1 MAEETINPVEQ
12 ELEETKNRYLRC
24 LADFDNYKKRTA
36 AEREQ
41 FAQFANETI
50 VTDLLPIV
58 DGLKR
63 ALDAAAA
70 AKMAEEMLKGI
81 ALVKKQFEDTLG
93 KHGLKEIEAVGQPYD
108 PNLHEAILQKEDSGP
123 AGIVIEEMQKG
134 YVFRGRV
141 IRPSM
146 VIVSKK

>member
-1 MAEETINPVEQ
+1 MAEETVNPVEQ

-41 FAQFANETI
+41 FAQFANEAI
-50 VTDLLPIV
+50 ATDLLPIV

-93 KHGLKEIEAVGQPYD
+93 KHGLKEIEAVGKPYD

-134 YVFRGRV
+134 YTFRGRV
-141 IRPSM
+141 IRPAM
-146 VIVSKK
+146 VIVSK

>member
-1 MAEETINPVEQ
+1 MAEETVIPIEQ

-41 FAQFANETI
+41 FAQFANEAI
-50 VTDLLPIV
+50 VSDLLPIV

-93 KHGLKEIEAVGQPYD
+93 KHGLKEIEAVGQTYD
-108 PNLHEAILQKEDSGP
+108 PNLHEAILQKEESGP

-134 YVFRGRV
+134 YLFRGRV

-146 VIVSKK
+146 VIVSK

>member
-1 MAEETINPVEQ
+1 MAEETVNPVEQ

-41 FAQFANETI
+41 FAQFANEAI
-50 VTDLLPIV
+50 VSDLLPIV

-93 KHGLKEIEAVGQPYD
+93 KHGLKEIEAVGQTYD
-108 PNLHEAILQKEDSGP
+108 PNLHEAILQKEESGP

-146 VIVSKK
+146 VIVSK

>member
-146 VIVSKK
+146 V

>member
-1 MAEETINPVEQ
+1 MAEETVNPIEQ

-41 FAQFANETI
+41 FAQFANEAI
-50 VTDLLPIV
+50 VSDLLPIV

-93 KHGLKEIEAVGQPYD
+93 KHGLKEIEAVGQTYD

-134 YVFRGRV
+134 YTFRGRV
-141 IRPSM
+141 IRPAM
-146 VIVSKK
+146 VIVSK

>member
-1 MAEETINPVEQ
+1 MAEETVNPVEQ

-41 FAQFANETI
+41 FAQFANEAI
-50 VTDLLPIV
+50 VSDLLPIV

-93 KHGLKEIEAVGQPYD
+93 KHGLKEIEAVGQTYD
-108 PNLHEAILQKEDSGP
+108 PNLHEAILQKEESGP

-134 YVFRGRV
+134 YLFRGRV

-146 VIVSKK
+146 VIVSK

>member
-1 MAEETINPVEQ
+1 
-12 ELEETKNRYLRC
+12 
-24 LADFDNYKKRTA
+24 
-36 AEREQ
+36 
-41 FAQFANETI
+41 
-50 VTDLLPIV
+50 
-58 DGLKR
+58 
-63 ALDAAAA
+63 
-70 AKMAEEMLKGI
+70 
-81 ALVKKQFEDTLG
+81 
-93 KHGLKEIEAVGQPYD
+93 D

>member
-1 MAEETINPVEQ
+1 MAEETVNPVEQ

-41 FAQFANETI
+41 FAQFANEAI
-50 VTDLLPIV
+50 VSDLLPIV

-63 ALDAAAA
+63 ALDAAAT

-93 KHGLKEIEAVGQPYD
+93 KHGLKEIEAIGKPYD

-134 YVFRGRV
+134 YLFRGRV
-141 IRPSM
+141 IRPAM